1 MRYSLEPHYRRYVQG
16 QGFMSF
22 ARNIGNKFG
31 KSIINSKNAKKIF
44 DVGKSMKNKY
54 GKKILDNSLSAGK
67 DFAKIAGKKV
77 LTCRS
82 KSAEATGDLIGNKIA
97 DRITKSDRNKE
108 QKQNDRIMEET
119 QEIIIPPEK
128 REQIIRDL
136 KLL

>member
-1 MRYSLEPHYRRYVQG
+1 MRYSVEPHYRRYVQG

-22 ARNIGNKFG
+22 ARNIGNKYG
-31 KSIINSKNAKKIF
+31 KKIF
-44 DVGKSMKNKY
+44 DKSLDVGKKKY
-54 GKKILDNSLSAGK
+54 GKKILHNSLSAGK

-77 LTCRS
+77 VT

-97 DRITKSDRNKE
+97 DRITKSTRNKE
-108 QKQNDRIMEET
+108 QKEDDRIKEET

-136 KLL
+136 KLF